1 MDQYPK
7 LVKGESKVVW
17 EWQGINSIIELKVYV
32 MYCSTVI
39 ITSLSVEGNILSYL
53 LVPNFYCSNINYNSS
68 PICGCLSLDL
78 FICSQGL
85 FQGTE

>member
-53 LVPNFYCSNINYNSS
+53 LVPNF
-68 PICGCLSLDL
+68 
-78 FICSQGL
+78 
-85 FQGTE
+85 

>member
-32 MYCSTVI
+32 IYCSTVI

-53 LVPNFYCSNINYNSS
+53 LVPNF
-68 PICGCLSLDL
+68 
-78 FICSQGL
+78 
-85 FQGTE
+85 